1 MGQQKL
7 YLKKGFDTKGDLKRM
22 LQKLNFARKGRLAP
36 LLALLALT
44 SMGVWAQSTQGGVHG
59 AVTDATGAAVANAKV
74 TLTNEGTNEARTST
88 TNAAGF
94 YDFSNVVPSTYTVVA
109 ESPSFKKFERKN
121 VIVGTQEFVTVD
133 VRLEVGNV
141 TESVLVT
148 EQMPLVESSNA
159 SQGQVLDNQK
169 LVELPNLGRN
179 PFMMSRLSQNV
190 VQWVRPL
197 ITAWKT
203 KAVRP

>member
-1 MGQQKL
+1 M
-7 YLKKGFDTKGDLKRM
+7 
-22 LQKLNFARKGRLAP
+22 
-36 LLALLALT
+36 
-44 SMGVWAQSTQGGVHG
+44 
-59 AVTDATGAAVANAKV
+59 
-74 TLTNEGTNEARTST
+74 TNEGTNEARITTTS
-88 TNAAGF
+88 AAGQ
-94 YDFSNVVPSTYTVVA
+94 YDFSNVVPATYTVLA

-121 VIVGTQEFVTVD
+121 VIVGTQEFLTVD
-133 VRLEVGNV
+133 VRLEVGNI

-190 VQWVRPL
+190 VPGGSARL
-197 ITAWKT
+197 
-203 KAVRP
+203 